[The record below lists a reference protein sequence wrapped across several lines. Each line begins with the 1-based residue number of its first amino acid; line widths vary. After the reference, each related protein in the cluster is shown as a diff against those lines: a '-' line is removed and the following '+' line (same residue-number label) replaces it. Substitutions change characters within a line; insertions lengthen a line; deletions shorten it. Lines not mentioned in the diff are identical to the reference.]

1 MWDKIIKGICAVI
14 GVIAGLYGEWT
25 AALSIL
31 AIMMGV
37 DYITGV
43 LVAITG
49 RSPKTDGGGLSS
61 KIGFVGLAKKGFIM
75 LIVLVATQLDRAIGN
90 TAMVFQTATVFYYIA
105 NEGLSILENA
115 EAIGVPFPAFIKQRL
130 ETMRESKDK
139 PPDSGSTTN
148 T

>member
-1 MWDKIIKGICAVI
+1 MWDKIIKGACAI
-14 GVIAGLYGEWT
+14 LGVIAGLYGEWT

-61 KIGFVGLAKKGFIM
+61 KIGFIGIAKKGFIM

-90 TAMVFQTATVFYYIA
+90 TAMIFQTATVFYYIA

-115 EAIGVPFPAFIKQRL
+115 EAIGVPFPAFIRERL
-130 ETMRESKDK
+130 ETMREAKDK
-139 PPDSGSTTN
+139 PPDEK
-148 T
+148 

>member
-1 MWDKIIKGICAVI
+1 MWDKIIKGICLAA
-14 GVIAGLYGEWT
+14 GAIAGLYGEWT
-25 AALSIL
+25 ATLTIL
-31 AIMMGV
+31 AVMMAV

-49 RSPKTDGGGLSS
+49 KSPKTEGGGLSS

-115 EAIGVPFPAFIKQRL
+115 DLMGVPFPALVRERL
-130 ETMRESKDK
+130 ETLRDK
-139 PPDSGSTTN
+139 PEINP
-148 T
+148 

>member
-1 MWDKIIKGICAVI
+1 MWDKVFKGICAVI

-25 AALSIL
+25 TALSIL
-31 AIMMGV
+31 AIMMAV

-49 RSPKTDGGGLSS
+49 RSTKTDGGGLSS

-75 LIVLVATQLDRAIGN
+75 LIVLVATQLDKAIGN
-90 TAMVFQTATVFYYIA
+90 TAMIFQTATVFYYIS

-115 EAIGVPFPAFIKQRL
+115 DLMGVPFPVFIKQRL
-130 ETMRESKDK
+130 ESMRESKDK
-139 PPDSGSTTN
+139 PPDSAPRE
-148 T
+148 

>member
-1 MWDKIIKGICAVI
+1 MWDKIIKGACAI
-14 GVIAGLYGEWT
+14 LGVIAGLYGEWT

-61 KIGFVGLAKKGFIM
+61 KIGFIGIAKKGFIM

-90 TAMVFQTATVFYYIA
+90 TSMVFQTATVFYYIA

-115 EAIGVPFPAFIKQRL
+115 DLMGVPFPAFVRKRL
-130 ETMRESKDK
+130 ESMREEKDK
-139 PPDSGSTTN
+139 PPDDYRD
-148 T
+148 

>member
-1 MWDKIIKGICAVI
+1 MWDKIIKGACAI
-14 GVIAGLYGEWT
+14 LGVIAGLYGEWT

-61 KIGFVGLAKKGFIM
+61 KIGFIGIAKKGFIM

-90 TAMVFQTATVFYYIA
+90 TAMIFQTATVFYYIA

-115 EAIGVPFPAFIKQRL
+115 DAIGVPFPAFIKQRL
-130 ETMRESKDK
+130 ESMREAKDK
-139 PPDSGSTTN
+139 PPDEK
-148 T
+148 

>member
-1 MWDKIIKGICAVI
+1 MWDKIIKGACLVI
-14 GVIAGLYGEWT
+14 GAIAGLYGEWT
-25 AALSIL
+25 TALSIL

-43 LVAITG
+43 LVAISG

-61 KIGFVGLAKKGFIM
+61 KIGFIGIAKKGFIM

-90 TAMVFQTATVFYYIA
+90 TAMVFQTATTFYYIA

-115 EAIGVPFPAFIKQRL
+115 EAIGVPFPSFIKQRL

-139 PPDSGSTTN
+139 PPDQGTGE
-148 T
+148 

>member
-1 MWDKIIKGICAVI
+1 MWDKIVKGICLVI
-14 GVIAGLYGEWT
+14 GAIAGLYGEWT
-25 AALSIL
+25 NDLSIL

-43 LVAITG
+43 LVAISG

-61 KIGFVGLAKKGFIM
+61 KIGFIGIAKKGFIM

-90 TAMVFQTATVFYYIA
+90 TAMVFQTATTFYYSA

-115 EAIGVPFPAFIKQRL
+115 EAIGVPFPQFIKQRL

-139 PPDSGSTTN
+139 PTDQGSD
-148 T
+148 

>member
-25 AALSIL
+25 TALSIL

-43 LVAITG
+43 LVAISG

-61 KIGFVGLAKKGFIM
+61 KIGFIGIAKKGFIM

-115 EAIGVPFPAFIKQRL
+115 EAIGVPFPAFIRERL
-130 ETMRESKDK
+130 ESMRESKDK
-139 PPDSGSTTN
+139 PPDSGTHE
-148 T
+148 